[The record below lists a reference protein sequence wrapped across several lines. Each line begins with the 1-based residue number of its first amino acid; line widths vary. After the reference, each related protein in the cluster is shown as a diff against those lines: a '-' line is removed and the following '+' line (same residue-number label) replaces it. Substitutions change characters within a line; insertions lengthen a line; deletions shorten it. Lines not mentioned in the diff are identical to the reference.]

1 LGQSHKIEAFEEALH
16 AWQLSPEEVAYMGDD
31 YPDLPVL
38 AHVGL
43 PCCPADA
50 CTEVKQISAY
60 ISQEKGGMGAA
71 RDLIERTM
79 KIQGTWDR
87 EDSHHW

>member
-1 LGQSHKIEAFEEALH
+1 
-16 AWQLSPEEVAYMGDD
+16 
-31 YPDLPVL
+31 
-38 AHVGL
+38 VGL

-50 CTEVKQISAY
+50 CGEVKQIAAY
-60 ISQEKGGMGAA
+60 ISNEKGGMGAA

-79 KIQGTWDR
+79 KIQDTWDR